1 MNFIKTKFAK
11 CLKYSILAMKP
22 FFYQMFTLLHC
33 TTINKCYCYCLTAA
47 AATATT
53 LNQRVSDT
61 TQIYCDARQK

>member
-22 FFYQMFTLLHC
+22 FFYQMFTLPHC
-33 TTINKCYCYCLTAA
+33 TTINAT
-47 AATATT
+47 ATATT